1 MEVSRETISD
11 PTTAPASTNPA
22 PTVPPQEAYAMEDWR
37 VLEEIWARREQIKL
51 NNARDGLVEIPNTSP
66 TFGREL
72 KRREPTITRDLLLR
86 AAIGYMNHYM
96 TVKMEEPPESY
107 LTLQVTAFFS
117 NPERVDRIQASYHD
131 DDLETFKS
139 LLRDHINDT
148 VAFYVD
154 HPGPEPTRPG
164 DLDPPTLPFD

>member
-11 PTTAPASTNPA
+11 PTANTAS
-22 PTVPPQEAYAMEDWR
+22 TVPPKEAYEMEDWH
-37 VLEEIWARREQIKL
+37 VLEEIWRHRARIKL
-51 NNARDGLVEIPNTSP
+51 NRSRDGLVEIPNISP

-86 AAIGYMNHYM
+86 VAIGYMNHYM
-96 TVKMEEPPESY
+96 TVKVEEPPESY

-117 NPERVDRIQASYHD
+117 NTEQIDRIQASYHD

-164 DLDPPTLPFD
+164 DLDPTTLPFD